1 MPRVILI
8 TGTRKGIGRDLSE
21 YYLNKGDIVCGCSRT
36 QSNLEHKNYR
46 HFTLDVCDENAV
58 VNMVRAVKK
67 EFGTIDVLLNNAGIA
82 SMNHILTTPLKTMQ
96 NIFNTN
102 VFGSF
107 LFLREVS
114 KVMVQNYKKR
124 VKDLESKTLDSKN
137 NAKNAIAEAVC
148 DDFKESAILDSNNK
162 DSTAEGFLSDFR
174 ESAILESSNSKIVSE
189 KCGLQGKSQGSLL
202 NINDRSDFSQLPHLS
217 PQAELPRKNTK
228 ETTQNLMP
236 YRIVN
241 FATIATP
248 LRLEG
253 EAAYAASKAALVN
266 LTQVCAKELS
276 EFGITINAIGP
287 TPVPTDLIKNVPKA
301 KMDAL
306 LNQQAIKRFGEFR
319 DVLNAIEFFLD
330 EKSDFITAQ
339 VIYLGGVN
347 A

>member
-1 MPRVILI
+1 MILQSENPQTEI
-8 TGTRKGIGRDLSE
+8 GEQAQHEAENENLNAHKGE
-21 YYLNKGDIVCGCSRT
+21 V
-36 QSNLEHKNYR
+36 
-46 HFTLDVCDENAV
+46 F
-58 VNMVRAVKK
+58 
-67 EFGTIDVLLNNAGIA
+67 A
-82 SMNHILTTPLKTMQ
+82 S
-96 NIFNTN
+96 
-102 VFGSF
+102 
-107 LFLREVS
+107 
-114 KVMVQNYKKR
+114 
-124 VKDLESKTLDSKN
+124 
-137 NAKNAIAEAVC
+137 
-148 DDFKESAILDSNNK
+148 DFKS
-162 DSTAEGFLSDFR
+162 F
-174 ESAILESSNSKIVSE
+174 
-189 KCGLQGKSQGSLL
+189 QGGGEGSLL

-228 ETTQNLMP
+228 ETTQMP

>member
-21 YYLNKGDIVCGCSRT
+21 YYLSKGEIVCGCSRG

-58 VNMVRAVKK
+58 VSMVRAVKK

-114 KVMVQNYKKR
+114 KVMMQSHKKR
-124 VKDLESKTLDSKN
+124 VKYLQST
-137 NAKNAIAEAVC
+137 
-148 DDFKESAILDSNNK
+148 K
-162 DSTAEGFLSDFR
+162 D
-174 ESAILESSNSKIVSE
+174 
-189 KCGLQGKSQGSLL
+189 
-202 NINDRSDFSQLPHLS
+202 
-217 PQAELPRKNTK
+217 TK
-228 ETTQNLMP
+228 KTTQNLMP
-236 YRIVN
+236 YRIIN

-287 TPVPTDLIKNVPKA
+287 TPVPTDLIKNVPKE

-330 EKSDFITAQ
+330 ERSDFITAQ

>member
-124 VKDLESKTLDSKN
+124 VKDLESKGLDSKN

-148 DDFKESAILDSNNK
+148 DNFKESSNK
-162 DSTAEGFLSDFR
+162 DSSAEVSLRDF
-174 ESAILESSNSKIVSE
+174 
-189 KCGLQGKSQGSLL
+189 KCFQTKGEGNYLKG
-202 NINDRSDFSQLPHLS
+202 NDRALS
-217 PQAELPRKNTK
+217 AESLKSTTCAKHQSKLAK

-241 FATIATP
+241 FATVATP

-276 EFGITINAIGP
+276 EFGITINAVGP

>member
-124 VKDLESKTLDSKN
+124 VKDLESKGLDSKN

-148 DDFKESAILDSNNK
+148 DDFKESAILK
-162 DSTAEGFLSDFR
+162 F
-174 ESAILESSNSKIVSE
+174 SNSKIVSE

-202 NINDRSDFSQLPHLS
+202 NINDRSDFSNSRIYRHKLNCHAKTLKRQ
-217 PQAELPRKNTK
+217 RK
-228 ETTQNLMP
+228 
-236 YRIVN
+236 
-241 FATIATP
+241 
-248 LRLEG
+248 
-253 EAAYAASKAALVN
+253 
-266 LTQVCAKELS
+266 C
-276 EFGITINAIGP
+276 P
-287 TPVPTDLIKNVPKA
+287 TV
-301 KMDAL
+301 
-306 LNQQAIKRFGEFR
+306 
-319 DVLNAIEFFLD
+319 
-330 EKSDFITAQ
+330 S
-339 VIYLGGVN
+339 
-347 A
+347 

>member
-46 HFTLDVCDENAV
+46 HFTLDVSDENAV

-124 VKDLESKTLDSKN
+124 VKDLESKGLDSKN
-137 NAKNAIAEAVC
+137 NAKNVIAEAVC
-148 DDFKESAILDSNNK
+148 DDFK
-162 DSTAEGFLSDFR
+162 

>member
-21 YYLNKGDIVCGCSRT
+21 YYLHKGDIVCGCSRT

-58 VNMVRAVKK
+58 VSMVRAVKK
-67 EFGTIDVLLNNAGIA
+67 EFGSIDILLNNAGIA

-107 LFLREVS
+107 LFLREVA
-114 KVMVQNYKKR
+114 KIMVQNYKK
-124 VKDLESKTLDSKN
+124 LP
-137 NAKNAIAEAVC
+137 
-148 DDFKESAILDSNNK
+148 K
-162 DSTAEGFLSDFR
+162 DSTM
-174 ESAILESSNSKIVSE
+174 
-189 KCGLQGKSQGSLL
+189 Q
-202 NINDRSDFSQLPHLS
+202 
-217 PQAELPRKNTK
+217 
-228 ETTQNLMP
+228 MP

-253 EAAYAASKAALVN
+253 EAIYAASKAALVS
-266 LTQVCAKELS
+266 LTQICAKELS
-276 EFGITINAIGP
+276 EFGITINAVGP

-306 LNQQAIKRFGEFR
+306 LNQQAIKRFGGFR
-319 DVLNAIEFFLD
+319 DVLNTIEFFLD